1 MSEGNVDEVRQRII
15 QLARE
20 IEQMS
25 QRRMPSDEYVR
36 LFLQRV
42 VGAIGGRAGAVWL
55 QNGTRQ
61 MQLLADHQL
70 DVTGFHDNPNAL
82 RLNQRLL
89 HEHIQHH
96 YSKSQVEGLN

>member
-1 MSEGNVDEVRQRII
+1 MSTGNVDEVRQRII

-25 QRRMPSDEYVR
+25 QRRMDSEEYFR

-61 MQLLADHQL
+61 GPKLIDC
-70 DVTGFHDNPNAL
+70 
-82 RLNQRLL
+82 
-89 HEHIQHH
+89 
-96 YSKSQVEGLN
+96 